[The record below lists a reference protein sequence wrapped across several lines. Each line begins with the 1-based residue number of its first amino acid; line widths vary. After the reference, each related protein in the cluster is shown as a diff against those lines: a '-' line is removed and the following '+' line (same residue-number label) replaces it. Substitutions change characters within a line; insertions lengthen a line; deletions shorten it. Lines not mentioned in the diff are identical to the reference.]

1 MPSWN
6 GHFRSAT
13 DPKFGV
19 RISCT
24 AVYTG
29 RFSGIFVKTVHKK
42 LSCRGPRRGSF
53 RDALLEWAFSRCDGP
68 QIRGANFYADV
79 DLCPRPARGVNQ
91 ALKMFN
97 ARRAHA
103 AFSAAHRS

>member
-68 QIRGANFYADV
+68 QIRGANLLLGWV
-79 DLCPRPARGVNQ
+79 VRVSGWGGWLGWVVWVGG
-91 ALKMFN
+91 
-97 ARRAHA
+97 
-103 AFSAAHRS
+103 